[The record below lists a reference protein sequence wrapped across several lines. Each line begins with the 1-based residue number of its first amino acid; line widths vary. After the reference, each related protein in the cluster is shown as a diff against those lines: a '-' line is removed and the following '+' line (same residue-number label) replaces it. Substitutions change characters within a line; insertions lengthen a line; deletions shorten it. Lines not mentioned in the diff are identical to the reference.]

1 MSRQVIISDPRN
13 EIHTPFK
20 PNSFANRTAQ
30 TTIATAPRDTEPEIA
45 VFALSNA
52 KDQHIKDDRN
62 DRG

>member
-13 EIHTPFK
+13 EIHTPFM
-20 PNSFANRTAQ
+20 PNKFANRTAQ